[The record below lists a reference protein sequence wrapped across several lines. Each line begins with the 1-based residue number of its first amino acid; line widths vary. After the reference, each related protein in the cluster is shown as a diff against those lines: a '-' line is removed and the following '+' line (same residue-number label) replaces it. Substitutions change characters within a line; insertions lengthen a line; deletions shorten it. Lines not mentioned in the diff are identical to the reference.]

1 VILFVSNGAV
11 CRFSGAHSKKE
22 FEKNLI
28 TITKKMSISVFESAS
43 DLGQAAGAH
52 AAKLLREAIAEKGV
66 ANLIVATGTS
76 QFETLKQL
84 IEEDGIDWSKVTM
97 FHLDEYIQLPLS
109 HPASFR
115 KYLKERF
122 LEKLP
127 PLAAA
132 YLINGETDVV
142 EEIKKLDKMIAR
154 HPIDV
159 ALVGIGENGHLA
171 FNDPP
176 ANFDTD
182 EAYLVVDLDEPCR
195 LQQLNE
201 GWFGSLQE
209 VPNQAISMS
218 IRQIMKSK
226 NIICSVPDARKAEA
240 VKNSLTQP
248 VSNLFP
254 ASILQ
259 NHQNC
264 HFYLDKHS
272 ASLISVEGEVVSVAP

>member
-1 VILFVSNGAV
+1 
-11 CRFSGAHSKKE
+11 
-22 FEKNLI
+22 
-28 TITKKMSISVFESAS
+28 MSISVFENAAE
-43 DLGQAAGAH
+43 LGKAAGAY
-52 AAKLLREAIAEKGV
+52 AADLLRKAIAEKGS

-76 QFETLKQL
+76 QFETLNQL
-84 IEEDGIDWSKVTM
+84 IQEEGIDWSKVTM
-97 FHLDEYIQLPLS
+97 FHLDEYINLSVS

-115 KYLKERF
+115 NYLKKRF
-122 LEKLP
+122 IEKLP
-127 PLAAA
+127 PLAAS

-142 EEIKKLDKMIAR
+142 EEIKRLDKTIAR

-176 ANFDTD
+176 ADFDTD
-182 EAYLVVDLDEPCR
+182 AAYLVVDLDQPCR

-201 GWFGSLQE
+201 GWFETLE
-209 VPNQAISMS
+209 DVPTQAISMS

-226 NIICSVPDARKAEA
+226 HIICSVPDERKAEA

-259 NHQNC
+259 NHGSC
-264 HFYLDKHS
+264 HYYLDQFS
-272 ASLISVEGEVVSVAP
+272 ASKIAVEGDLVSVAE

>member
-1 VILFVSNGAV
+1 
-11 CRFSGAHSKKE
+11 
-22 FEKNLI
+22 
-28 TITKKMSISVFESAS
+28 MSISVFETAAE
-43 DLGQAAGAH
+43 LGQAAGAN
-52 AAKLLREAIAEKGV
+52 AAELLRSAIREKGS

-76 QFETLKQL
+76 QFETLNQL
-84 IEEDGIDWSKVTM
+84 ISEKDIDWSKVTM
-97 FHLDEYIQLPLS
+97 FHLDEYISLPLH

-122 LEKLP
+122 LGKLP
-127 PLAAA
+127 PLAAS
-132 YLINGETDVV
+132 YLINGETDIV
-142 EEIKKLDKMIAR
+142 EEIKRLDKMIAR

-201 GWFGSLQE
+201 GWFGSLAE

-226 NIICSVPDARKAEA
+226 HIICSVPDERKADA
-240 VKNSLTQP
+240 VKNSLTQE

-259 NHQNC
+259 EHGSC
-264 HFYLDKHS
+264 HFYLDAKS
-272 ASLISVEGEVVSVAP
+272 ASLISVEDGEVSVLVS